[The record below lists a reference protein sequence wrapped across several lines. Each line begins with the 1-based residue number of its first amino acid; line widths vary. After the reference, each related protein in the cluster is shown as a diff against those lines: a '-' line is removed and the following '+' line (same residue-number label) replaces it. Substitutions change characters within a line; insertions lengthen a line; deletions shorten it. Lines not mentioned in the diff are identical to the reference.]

1 MLTDITS
8 RHSVADQQFIDG
20 LSTRVIMDFRSSVYQ
35 PAYIAAHANIFIN
48 HEWIDI
54 DALRLFVERAPQPEL
69 SSPPSGSPIGR
80 VKLEHDASTTR
91 LSSAGSISA
100 HPIVKTRTLEE
111 GGREVLEILSD
122 SESDESDRP
131 TAVSTNEDSIDVD
144 DSSSLPASDFRS
156 DSVDMETDFDDD
168 TTSSDEFDA
177 SVDWKKSGTRWQ
189 DEQISSEVLVGPI
202 RVTKE
207 VTVQRLERLTELA
220 SVYPIPAISTGFVLD
235 LHDPKFEIK
244 DGEGKLYTID
254 ALIKNKDNDSWSGNT
269 GVADTKVFVTFEP
282 GEPPILCRRSRL
294 HCRGAYAC
302 ERVDLALLE
311 VERRDLDPASRDAIF
326 AAQRQTRREE
336 GTTAERKVAEL
347 IQVIQDQKCYATDSN
362 GVKCNGVPILKQ
374 KKERSGGHNF
384 WVACSGWR
392 KDFKEKHRTWSIPSE
407 VDENLF
413 VKAFSGRALAADKSK
428 DTPPCSAIVHPT
440 TGLKRR
446 HCPHSHIAQGKPVTS
461 RIVNRAC
468 SATRTIYVPLDPTIR
483 KALIVHP
490 NNTPHNHPMPPLTKA
505 SFELKDTYRQC
516 IKAVGCVGATVAKV
530 DNAPST
536 SLLLDGRKPGEF
548 APALQSNQVKRKLVR
563 EVKMEAYPAG
573 LDAAGAFKLFWD
585 DMKKPIDERY
595 IHRLVT
601 MPDGGIMIL
610 TCLAALMRLLDDPG
624 VTSFETDTTFK
635 RVEGDINEWEVVI
648 FLKALQRAVTI
659 ARAYVNG
666 ASAEF
671 FERLYDEFQSV
682 KLELT
687 GKPVAFKRF
696 VEGGNLLAMNSDME
710 AAQVLGAARS
720 FLKTSDPDYSGISRD
735 TPGEEVASE
744 FVKLCV
750 THAKRAVLD
759 FRSLVSEEDYNRLM
773 DFVYIDSEE
782 ALEEFSEF
790 VRGLGVKKIQD
801 WWDHKEMS
809 SWILPCLVK
818 SQSRMSAEDWD
829 NTPATTNTGEAQ
841 HHYTNSRTGTK
852 LSLVEAM
859 ESGHKLDESVVR
871 EIDISIK
878 SGVLVNPRNESY
890 HRRSRNT
897 TRESTT
903 IRKSRESRALA
914 DERAQIQ
921 LEIDAEKL
929 AQKESSARL
938 KALQARKSENRK
950 NSKPSKSSGSRT
962 VVVAASSSGR
972 VTTRT
977 IGLQSRNPDP
987 NPPSPPVAST
997 SAAPVPSPSAS
1008 AQGVQLPAVDQCHM
1022 QTLPDTLTTAYGHGG
1037 FLDNGFFDF
1046 GLPPIPANGLQD
1058 FVDWGSLNASW
1069 FDQFNI
1075 VPSADAF
1082 APVAQGYPD
1091 TAGIDYGFLM
1101 GQDFQFPSPMPS
1113 SPLPRLPPV
1122 PVSSPPAPT
1131 PSPTLQPAVI
1141 VPRKRKTRDEVD
1153 PANVIHCP
1161 RARKVPKRADQI

>member
-8 RHSVADQQFIDG
+8 RYSVADLQFIDG
-20 LSTRVIMDFRSSVYQ
+20 LTRVIMDFRNSVYH
-35 PAYIAAHANIFIN
+35 PAYIAAQANRSIN
-48 HEWIDI
+48 HEWIDV
-54 DALRLFVERAPQPEL
+54 DAVGLFVGSTPTPEL
-69 SSPPSGSPIGR
+69 SSPASGSPIEHA
-80 VKLEHDASTTR
+80 KLEDDASTTR
-91 LSSAGSISA
+91 LSSAGPDFA
-100 HPIVKTRTLEE
+100 
-111 GGREVLEILSD
+111 SD
-122 SESDESDRP
+122 PSSSDESD
-131 TAVSTNEDSIDVD
+131 ADVH
-144 DSSSLPASDFRS
+144 
-156 DSVDMETDFDDD
+156 
-168 TTSSDEFDA
+168 
-177 SVDWKKSGTRWQ
+177 WQKSGTRWQ
-189 DEQISSEVLVGPI
+189 DEQISSEMLVGPI

-207 VTVQRLERLTELA
+207 VTVQRLERLTDLP
-220 SVYPIPAISTGFVLD
+220 SIYPIPAISTGFLLD
-235 LHDPKFEIK
+235 LHDRKFDIE
-244 DGEGKLYTID
+244 DAEGKLYTID

-269 GVADTKVFVTFEP
+269 GVADTKVSVTFEP
-282 GEPPILCRRSRL
+282 GQPPIPCRRSRL
-294 HCRGAYAC
+294 RCRGAYAC
-302 ERVDLALLE
+302 ERVDPALLE

-347 IQVIQDQKCYATDSN
+347 IQVIHDQKCYATDSN
-362 GVKCNGVPILKQ
+362 GVKCSGVPILKQ
-374 KKERSGGHNF
+374 KKESRGHSF

-392 KDFKEKHRTWSIPSE
+392 TDFKEKHRTWTIPFE

-413 VKAFSGRALAADKSK
+413 IKAFSGRALAANKSK

-446 HCPHSHIAQGKPVTS
+446 HCPHSHIEQGKPVTS
-461 RIVNRAC
+461 RIVNRECPA
-468 SATRTIYVPLDPTIR
+468 ARTIYVPLDPTIR

-505 SFELKDTYRQC
+505 SFELKETYRQC

-635 RVEGDINEWEVVI
+635 RIEGDINEWEVVI

-744 FVKLCV
+744 FVKLCI

-782 ALEEFSEF
+782 ALEEFSGF

-859 ESGHKLDESVVR
+859 ESGHKLDEGVVR

-890 HRRSRNT
+890 HRRFRNT

-950 NSKPSKSSGSRT
+950 NSKASKSSCSRT
-962 VVVAASSSGR
+962 VVVASSSSGR

-977 IGLQSRNPDP
+977 I
-987 NPPSPPVAST
+987 
-997 SAAPVPSPSAS
+997 
-1008 AQGVQLPAVDQCHM
+1008 
-1022 QTLPDTLTTAYGHGG
+1022 
-1037 FLDNGFFDF
+1037 
-1046 GLPPIPANGLQD
+1046 
-1058 FVDWGSLNASW
+1058 
-1069 FDQFNI
+1069 
-1075 VPSADAF
+1075 
-1082 APVAQGYPD
+1082 
-1091 TAGIDYGFLM
+1091 
-1101 GQDFQFPSPMPS
+1101 
-1113 SPLPRLPPV
+1113 
-1122 PVSSPPAPT
+1122 
-1131 PSPTLQPAVI
+1131 
-1141 VPRKRKTRDEVD
+1141 
-1153 PANVIHCP
+1153 
-1161 RARKVPKRADQI
+1161 